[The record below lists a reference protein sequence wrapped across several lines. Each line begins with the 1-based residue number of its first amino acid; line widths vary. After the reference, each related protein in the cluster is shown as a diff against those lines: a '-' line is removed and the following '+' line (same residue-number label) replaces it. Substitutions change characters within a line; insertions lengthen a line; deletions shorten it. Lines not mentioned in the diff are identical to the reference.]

1 MRLRRKLFRAY
12 YCIGLP
18 EPTDLISNQ
27 TNGERLSLLLV
38 GKARKPS
45 NDKPMNKEKH
55 TPTEDFH
62 LGKLIKAEL
71 ARQGRTATWLAKQVH
86 CTPENIYKTCC
97 QKWVTMPLLF
107 EISKALDCDFFRA
120 CSEYLETEKTN

>member
-1 MRLRRKLFRAY
+1 MASAFL
-12 YCIGLP
+12 CCMW
-18 EPTDLISNQ
+18 
-27 TNGERLSLLLV
+27 
-38 GKARKPS
+38 ARPKSPQPKS
-45 NDKPMNKEKH
+45 PVTKEKR

-86 CTPENIYKTCC
+86 CTPENIYKTYR

-107 EISKALDCDFFRA
+107 EISKVLDCDFFRA
-120 CSEYLETEKTN
+120 CSEHLKEEKTNL